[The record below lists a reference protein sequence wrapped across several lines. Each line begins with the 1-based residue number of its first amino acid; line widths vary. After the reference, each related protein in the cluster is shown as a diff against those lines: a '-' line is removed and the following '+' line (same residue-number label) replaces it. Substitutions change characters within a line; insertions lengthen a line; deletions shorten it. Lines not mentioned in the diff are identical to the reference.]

1 MCRNTQ
7 KHRLYSLMVF
17 IILLTVVSVGQS
29 ALFFLLSG
37 KLQRLSTSL
46 HFLGKCSFIS
56 HLMQRQTYTGHKW
69 QHLNIDF
76 LERSCSGRHVETVN
90 CRDLFVEEEITL

>member
-17 IILLTVVSVGQS
+17 IILLTVVGVGQS
-29 ALFFLLSG
+29 ALFFCKVESSNVSA
-37 KLQRLSTSL
+37 RVYISWESVP
-46 HFLGKCSFIS
+46 FIS
-56 HLMQRQTYTGHKW
+56 HLMQRHTYTGHKW